1 MRGPM
6 PQPKRAPQSLDTIWS
21 FVDEFL
27 VACPRCAA
35 EAIVKAST
43 ETNPARF
50 TCSSC
55 GLSRDWEATSRGVL
69 FSHSAENW
77 PKGQYALGDVAD
89 PYFHL
94 PLWLQVPCGAN
105 ILWAYNKRHLG
116 FLLEYVASIDRRKAP
131 RSPHEPRNS
140 LLASRLPK
148 WIKLAKNR
156 ESVLRAI
163 SSLNEKLHDIG

>member
-1 MRGPM
+1 MSGAM

-27 VACPRCAA
+27 VVCPRCA
-35 EAIVKAST
+35 EQAIVKAST
-43 ETNPARF
+43 DANPPRL

-55 GLSRDWEATSRGVL
+55 GLSRDWGVSSRGVL
-69 FSHSAENW
+69 ISPSAANW

-94 PLWLQVPCGAN
+94 PLWLRVPCGTN
-105 ILWAYNKRHLG
+105 TLWAYNKRHLAV
-116 FLLEYVASIDRRKAP
+116 LREYVESIDRRKPP
-131 RSPHEPRNS
+131 RSPVDPRNS
-140 LLASRLPK
+140 LLASSLPK

-156 ESVLRAI
+156 EAVLRAI
-163 SSLNEKLHDIG
+163 SSLNEKLSGS